1 MQVGTLAFY
10 VRIEVECRSSD
21 GTLLSRKET
30 SRRDIE
36 LKEGHN
42 INFLQGARTQRLLD
56 YDNRRKQAEEGTSET
71 ERPDGRGLVLAGV
84 ELRTPS
90 EC

>member
-10 VRIEVECRSSD
+10 VRLEVECRPSD

-36 LKEGHN
+36 SKEGHN
-42 INFLQGARTQRLLD
+42 INFLQDARTPRLLD
-56 YDNRRKQAEEGTSET
+56 CENRRKQAEEGTSET
-71 ERPDGRGLVLAGV
+71 EQLDGRGLVLAGIK
-84 ELRTPS
+84 LRAPS